1 MKRTAALI
9 TAPLILAF
17 GLTACDDNEGTITPA
32 QSETVA
38 TEEAADDTEIATE
51 EEAEANDAADEVTSN
66 NPTFGDTYTWP
77 DGLAVTVSAPEVV
90 EPSEYAAG
98 TVDGQENL
106 AFTITVS
113 NGTSEDVESSMILLT
128 VVSAGHEASEI
139 IDTDWEY
146 PTSTIL
152 PGKDLT
158 WKVAYSVAD
167 PADLQVTVDNVIDF
181 DSPKVHFTN

>member
-1 MKRTAALI
+1 MKRTAAVI
-9 TAPLILAF
+9 AAPLILML
-17 GLTACDDNEGTITPA
+17 GLTACDDNKGTITPA

-38 TEEAADDTEIATE
+38 TEEATDDTETATE
-51 EEAEANDAADEVTSN
+51 EEAEANDTADEVTSS

-77 DGLAVTVSAPEVV
+77 DGLAVTISAPEVV
-90 EPSEYAAG
+90 EPSEAAAG

-106 AFTITVS
+106 SFTITVT
-113 NGTSEDVESSMILLT
+113 NGTGEDIESSMIMLT
-128 VVSAGHEASEI
+128 VVSGGHEASEI
-139 IDTDWEY
+139 FDTDWEY

-167 PADLQVTVDNVIDF
+167 PSDLQITVDNVIDF
-181 DSPKVHFTN
+181 GSPKVHFTS